1 MQIMIDMERTHTYRQ
16 RVPIASRMAGFFWI
30 GVLMLGP
37 VFAEAATPEQAY
49 LVSRDAHIRKLA
61 AVEKS
66 AGVESER
73 LRKAHEQA
81 VTDLQ
86 KQIARIVGPSELTLP
101 GLPAAGAL
109 NNDTLTKG
117 DMGFGL
123 LDGLRYAS
131 EDHRTMVVVTTEG
144 LFRIWLRE
152 HRKWWND
159 NNVPQD
165 PAQALR
171 HTSFY
176 TQALSTDAA
185 VFRFAEL
192 PVKKPAAASFV
203 FAMVGTRAQDVGSRE
218 ADEVTLALL
227 QGTKLYVVR
236 VKAGTKLGPFPPC
249 DEIWDKAPQNS
260 PDRLDRADKAFRRC
274 FAERA
279 PHDKG
284 FADLVRQAQDIVDR
298 LPAK

>member
-1 MQIMIDMERTHTYRQ
+1 
-16 RVPIASRMAGFFWI
+16 MAGLLWI
-30 GVLMLGP
+30 GLLALFPVL
-37 VFAEAATPEQAY
+37 AAAATPEQAY
-49 LVSRDAHIRKLA
+49 LASRDAHIRKLA

-66 AGVESER
+66 AGLESER

-81 VTDLQ
+81 VADLQ
-86 KQIARIVGPSELTLP
+86 KQVARIVGPSAPALP
-101 GLPAAGAL
+101 GLPAAGRL

-123 LDGLRYAS
+123 LDGLRYAT
-131 EDHRTMVVVTTEG
+131 EDHGTMVIVTTDG
-144 LFRIWLRE
+144 LFRTWLRE

-176 TQALSTDAA
+176 TQALNTDAA
-185 VFRFAEL
+185 VFKFAEL
-192 PVKKPAAASFV
+192 PVKKPAAASLV

-218 ADEVTLALL
+218 ANEVTLALL
-227 QGTKLYVVR
+227 QGGKLYVVR

-260 PDRLDRADKAFRRC
+260 PEGLDRADRAFRRC

-279 PHDKG
+279 PRDKG
-284 FADLVRQAQDIVDR
+284 FSELVRQAQDIIDK